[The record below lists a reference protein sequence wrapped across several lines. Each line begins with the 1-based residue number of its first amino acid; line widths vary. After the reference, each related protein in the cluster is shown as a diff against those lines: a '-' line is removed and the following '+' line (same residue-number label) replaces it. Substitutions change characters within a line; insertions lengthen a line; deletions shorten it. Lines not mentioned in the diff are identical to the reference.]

1 MEAGVITFIN
11 VCAFI
16 FLTGQ
21 PVTGLKDVRV
31 TVPIAVTRG
40 DNARLRCHFD
50 LEGDQLYSVKWYFG
64 PREFYRYTPR
74 EKPAIKMFPVMMNK
88 GYPSLDIDT
97 FSSNETQVMLKNVS
111 TPFSGRYSCE
121 VSADAPSFHTA
132 LVSGEM
138 TVVVVPQSRP
148 VLMGVKPRY
157 RIGDTLRAN
166 CTSPGSRPAANLTWV
181 LNDQSVDTRFV
192 RQYRGMQPQAD
203 LETSSTTLELP
214 LMNQHF
220 TKKGRLK
227 VRCAASIHNIYWQTT
242 EKSAEEERP
251 RGLVNDV
258 VQHVQYR
265 PDDLES
271 VYDDRD
277 VAGDDVDPTS
287 SSSEWP
293 PCLASPDVRSSPIN
307 AHPNRPSN
315 PNCSGRTQTLTS
327 KIL

>member
-1 MEAGVITFIN
+1 MEAGVITLIN
-11 VCAFI
+11 VFTFI
-16 FLTGQ
+16 LLTGQ
-21 PVTGLKDVRV
+21 AVTGLKDVRV

-88 GYPSLDIDT
+88 ALDIDT
-97 FSSNETQVMLKNVS
+97 SSSNETQVTLKNVS

-181 LNDQSVDTRFV
+181 LNDDPVDTRFV
-192 RQYRGMQPQAD
+192 RQYRGMQQTD
-203 LETSSTTLELP
+203 LETSTTTLEMP
-214 LMNQHF
+214 LMVRHF
-220 TKKGRLK
+220 TKKGRMK

-258 VQHVQYR
+258 VQSVHYR
-265 PDDLES
+265 PDDFEEGD
-271 VYDDRD
+271 VY
-277 VAGDDVDPTS
+277 GDDEIDPTS
-287 SSSEWP
+287 SSFGSYGKSGVP
-293 PCLASPDVRSSPIN
+293 RTLHGKTLLIGVATLLGVSR
-307 AHPNRPSN
+307 RP
-315 PNCSGRTQTLTS
+315 LMAD
-327 KIL
+327 